1 VVNFDIH
8 LILIA
13 FLLTL
18 LLSEVIKRFG
28 KKLEIETKKLQQHV
42 LKLNKSTE
50 EVFDHIFEIKSYEA
64 ENFIWGK

>member
-1 VVNFDIH
+1 
-8 LILIA
+8 
-13 FLLTL
+13 